1 MTTGYFNG
9 SAKIYQFPVRPRA
22 AGGFRNVARP
32 APIAAPSICT
42 EAFGSWYHEQAIQ
55 DDRREAELVREH

>member
-1 MTTGYFNG
+1 MTTGFFTG

-22 AGGFRNVARP
+22 AAGFRNHAQP
-32 APIAAPSICT
+32 AQIAAPSICT

-55 DDRREAELVREH
+55 DDRRETELAREH

>member
-1 MTTGYFNG
+1 MTSGYFTG

-22 AGGFRNVARP
+22 TVGLRRTDRP
-32 APIAAPSICT
+32 AEIAAPSICT

-55 DDRREAELVREH
+55 DERREAELVREH